1 MVKNLPASA
10 GDMGLIPGP
19 GRSHMWKGN
28 LTYVPQILEPVCL
41 EPVLCN
47 KRGHDNEKP
56 KHRNEEYPPLPETR
70 ESLGTATKTQC
81 SQK

>member
-1 MVKNLPASA
+1 MVTNLPANA

-47 KRGHDNEKP
+47 RRAVTMRSHHNRKP
-56 KHRNEEYPPLPETR
+56 IHHN
-70 ESLGTATKTQC
+70 
-81 SQK
+81 